1 VVSLNPEA
9 SMFLLADGQ
18 KLLLKTEAAER
29 ELALCEG
36 AFFGA
41 LSWSPSSLSSQSA
54 SSQALTGFVVVACH
68 ASLMLLTPD
77 GELVERLE
85 LDASLIDLESVSY
98 IQGGMALLIKT
109 ASGMF
114 SFDPF
119 VMAWR
124 KLPADFVDA
133 GLERAAWIYPQT
145 LPSFYSS
152 LRRAGLVSQLDA
164 LDSWRISGDLHW
176 QRVVQDLHSGRFFGS
191 MGVWVVDLSAL
202 LLLVLALSGLWMWG
216 VRRVLLHRAAKVR
229 LK

>member
-1 VVSLNPEA
+1 
-9 SMFLLADGQ
+9 MFLLADGQ
-18 KLLLKTEAAER
+18 KLLLKTQAAER

-41 LSWSPSSLSSQSA
+41 LSWSPSSSQSPSLSLSPSSLQA
-54 SSQALTGFVVVACH
+54 SSQELAGFVIVACH

-85 LDASLIDLESVSY
+85 LERPLIDLESVSY

-109 ASGMF
+109 ASGQF

-119 VMAWR
+119 VMTWR
-124 KLPADFVDA
+124 KLPADFADA